1 MRVSSLRFA
10 LGLLAFSGLTGLCA
24 GLLAGCVI
32 EPDPE
37 LAQAERAII
46 GGRKAAT
53 NEFPTVVAVTFYD
66 SVCSGTLIH
75 PQWVVT
81 AAHCLQGITANR
93 VRVTFDDLDVTDG
106 YSRTVDAMQVIAHP
120 MYSSLFW
127 DNDIGLIKLATP
139 MTDRPPTPIRRTT
152 IPPGTDVLQ
161 VGYGDSTDG
170 RGQDGV
176 LRKLATRTIDCAAI
190 GSSQYK
196 GDRLLCFSSSDGDGT
211 CDGDSGGPT
220 FVKVGGQ
227 RYLVGLTSGGTD
239 DSCRTGYDLHTLIP
253 AEMDFINTN
262 LPTLA
267 KDDGIGSGT
276 PQANDPADLGTDKPA
291 TTDDKQ
297 RAGCAAGGGGAGW
310 PLVLVVAAMMRWARR
325 RCPAAVTR

>member
-1 MRVSSLRFA
+1 M
-10 LGLLAFSGLTGLCA
+10 CA

-32 EPDPE
+32 EPEPEPE
-37 LAQAERAII
+37 LAQVGSAII

-53 NEFPTVVAVTFYD
+53 NEFPTVVAVRFYD

-75 PQWVVT
+75 PEWVLT

-106 YSRTVDAMQVIAHP
+106 SSRTVDAALVIAHP
-120 MYSSLFW
+120 KYSSLFW
-127 DNDIGLIKLATP
+127 DHDIGLIKLATP

-152 IPPGTDVLQ
+152 IAPGTDVLQ

-176 LRKLATRTIDCAAI
+176 LRKLATRTIDCASI

-196 GDRLLCFSSSDGDGT
+196 GERLLCFSSSDGDGT

-220 FVKVGGQ
+220 FVKVSGQ

-239 DSCRTGYDLHTLIP
+239 DSCRSGYDLHTLIP
-253 AEMDFINTN
+253 AEMDFVNAN
-262 LPTLA
+262 VPTLA
-267 KDDGIGSGT
+267 KDDGVGGGA
-276 PQANDPADLGTDKPA
+276 PQANDPADLGTDAPA
-291 TTDDKQ
+291 MSDKEQ
-297 RAGCAAGGGGAGW
+297 KAGCAAAGGGAGW
-310 PLVLVVAAMMRWARR
+310 PLLLAVAGVMWARR
-325 RCPAAVTR
+325 RRATCAD